1 MNRGS
6 APTIGLIGSVTRSP
20 PDEEDV
26 VPEHLEH
33 LVLVPALGDQG
44 EVRHVHFKE
53 HRLRLDLLHLERQ
66 NICLKDIVG
75 ES

>member
-1 MNRGS
+1 MNRNS
-6 APTIGLIGSVTRSP
+6 ARTIGLTGSVTRSP

-66 NICLKDIVG
+66 NMCLKDLVG
-75 ES
+75 EF

>member
-1 MNRGS
+1 MNRNS
-6 APTIGLIGSVTRSP
+6 ARTIGLTRSVTRSP
-20 PDEEDV
+20 PDKEDV
-26 VPEHLEH
+26 VPEHLQH

-53 HRLRLDLLHLERQ
+53 HRLRLDLLHLERHKM
-66 NICLKDIVG
+66 CLKDIVG